1 MKSKGTY
8 VCLFCGD
15 KDATADDSN
24 DEDSG
29 GANTAGRGTAV
40 YNGGVE
46 PVLIT
51 TYAYC
56 NFTHK
61 LV

>member
-29 GANTAGRGTAV
+29 GAKTAGRGTAV
-40 YNGGVE
+40 YN
-46 PVLIT
+46 
-51 TYAYC
+51 
-56 NFTHK
+56 
-61 LV
+61 